1 MDASCRS
8 KKLHGYIDMLNLDL
22 RKEISKIKIPV
33 VILAASNPDLTVQNT
48 YKAQYENLPSVKM
61 VCSKLRSFCYV

>member
-1 MDASCRS
+1 
-8 KKLHGYIDMLNLDL
+8 MLNLDL

-33 VILAASNPDLTVQNT
+33 VILAASNPDLTTVQNT

-61 VCSKLRSFCYV
+61 VCQLILLCMINQNGL